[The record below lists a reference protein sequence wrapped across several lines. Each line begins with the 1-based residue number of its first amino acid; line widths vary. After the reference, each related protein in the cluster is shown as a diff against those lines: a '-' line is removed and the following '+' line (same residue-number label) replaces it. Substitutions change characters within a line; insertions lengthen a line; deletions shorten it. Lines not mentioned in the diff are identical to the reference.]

1 MITLSFISDS
11 LGGHIFAPLLQQDI
25 TVPGTQKPGYLLE
38 WYLKE
43 PTAGTDSPLYTEVG
57 TQGLMMFAY
66 SLPRCV
72 ERGSYW
78 LCITTTYKAT
88 KTATM
93 QFGLAVLG
101 RGRMFIDGKEVID
114 LFTSH
119 PPKTAQSLIFNQ
131 CSMEVVADFDVTAGS
146 EYQMTVTLVNG
157 GIEAKAGAAAA
168 GGARVSCCEKIDA
181 AKRLQDAVELA
192 KSVDVP
198 IVIAGLNPD
207 WESEAIDRSDL
218 DLPESINNLIQAL
231 IQANPRTVS
240 QEKGPQPIM
249 TLEPD

>member
-1 MITLSFISDS
+1 M
-11 LGGHIFAPLLQQDI
+11 
-25 TVPGTQKPGYLLE
+25 PGTQEPGYLLE
-38 WYLKE
+38 WYSKE

-57 TQGLMMFAY
+57 TQGLMMFAH
-66 SLPRCV
+66 SLPKCV
-72 ERGSYW
+72 EGGSYW
-78 LCITTTYKAT
+78 LRITTTYKAT

-119 PPKTAQSLIFNQ
+119 PPKTAQSPMFNQ
-131 CSMEVVADFDVTAGS
+131 CSMEVVADFDVTVGS
-146 EYQMTVTLVNG
+146 EYQMMVTLVNG

-181 AKRLQDAVELA
+181 AKGLQDAVGLA

-198 IVIAGLNPD
+198 IVFAGLNPD

-218 DLPESINNLIQAL
+218 DLPESINNLIEAV

-240 QEKGPQPIM
+240 QKKDPQPI
-249 TLEPD
+249 TTFEPD